1 MIPIVREFFRSLKER
16 HELDVI
22 IPELLTAMGYEVIS
36 RPMTGTR
43 QYGADV
49 AAVGIDED
57 GIRKLFLFVI
67 KMGDLT
73 RDEWDVGAQSVRPS
87 LNEVR
92 DAYLSGLA
100 PAHKGLPVVVCIT
113 VGGLVRENVLRQV
126 NGYMETQSRGGI
138 EFRLWTG
145 DTLTGR
151 IVDGALREEVFAPE
165 LRSHLRRAAALV
177 EEPEASFSQFTR
189 LVDKVVGNDALDPV
203 ARVRILYL
211 ALWILRV
218 WAREAGN
225 LEAPY
230 RASEIVVLRSWA
242 LLWPGMESDRSR
254 TKAACHSFVEI
265 VALHLAIWDE
275 LYVGRILPH
284 AASTHALSYAVRSQ
298 HALDVNLSL
307 FETLG
312 RVAAGGLWK
321 IWLHPQMQKMPGP
334 VHAPR
339 GELVEIAVS
348 LARMIEANPV
358 LCTPATEDQRIDIG
372 LALMVLAAVP
382 QTHHAAIRWIT
393 QMTTATV
400 TCVRRGVG
408 FPVVETDYARLI
420 RLPSQPD
427 PETCK
432 ELTAASIIY
441 PLLAMFAHGFRE
453 NELVAS
459 LGRLQTE
466 KLPHANFQ
474 AWVPNAR
481 SEENMWRG
489 HRNGS
494 ALGSLAIG
502 EDGSPALAALRR
514 ESDLN
519 KAFSALSAVR
529 LDFWPL
535 LTLACRAYRFPP
547 PPQLWLPLVEALR
560 VAAPEEQATWRMAPF
575 PMCGSVVGLRRLAM
589 RSTSRHVLTMLD
601 PEWSARVASRHRGI

>member
-73 RDEWDVGAQSVRPS
+73 RDEWDVGPQAVRPS

-92 DAYLSGLA
+92 DAYFSGLA
-100 PAHKGLPVVVCIT
+100 PAHKELKVVVCIT
-113 VGGLVRENVLRQV
+113 VGGVVRENVLRQV
-126 NGYMETQSRGGI
+126 NGYMEAESRGGI

-189 LVDKVVGNDALDPV
+189 LVDKVVDNEALDPV

-242 LLWPGMESDRSR
+242 LLWPGMENDRTR

-275 LYVGRILPH
+275 LYAGRILPH
-284 AASTHALSYAVRSQ
+284 AASAHALSYAVRSQ
-298 HALDVNLSL
+298 HALDINLSL

-321 IWLHPQMQKMPGP
+321 IWLHPQTQSLPGP
-334 VHAPR
+334 APSP
-339 GELVEIAVS
+339 GPDLVEVAVS

-358 LCTPATEDQRIDIG
+358 LCTPATEDQGIDIA

-382 QTHHAAIRWIT
+382 QTHQAAIRWIT
-393 QMTTATV
+393 QLTNATII
-400 TCVRRGVG
+400 CVRRGSG
-408 FPVVETDYARLI
+408 FPVVEFDYARLI
-420 RLPSQPD
+420 RLPTEPD

-453 NELVAS
+453 DKLIAS

-466 KLPHANFQ
+466 QLPHANFQ
-474 AWVPNAR
+474 VWVPNAR
-481 SEENMWRG
+481 SEANLWHGR
-489 HRNGS
+489 RNGS

-502 EDGSPALAALRR
+502 EDGSAALAALRR

-519 KAFSALSAVR
+519 SAFPGLSAVR
-529 LDFWPL
+529 LDFWPI
-535 LTLACRAYRFPP
+535 LTLACRAYRLPP
-547 PPQLWLPLVEALR
+547 PPPLWLPLVEALR
-560 VAAPEEQATWRMAPF
+560 AAPPVKQATWTVPPF
-575 PMCGSVVGLRRLAM
+575 PLSGSIAGWRRLAM
-589 RSTSRHVLTMLD
+589 DSTSRHVRMMLD
-601 PEWSARVASRHRGI
+601 PELPAPWHRGS